1 MCPIQISDWDA
12 ITIKALKHGLAP
24 KDQEYS
30 FIRVF
35 RKLIKKIDVDKSVVL
50 KSFELLAGHS
60 QFIFIMLSRDVVD
73 QKGILLFILIIF

>member
-1 MCPIQISDWDA
+1 MCPIQINDWDA
-12 ITIKALKHGLAP
+12 LTIKALKHGLAQ

-35 RKLIKKIDVDKSVVL
+35 RKLIKKINIDKSIVS

-60 QFIFIMLSRDVVD
+60 QFTCIMLSRDFED
-73 QKGILLFILIIF
+73 QKGILLFH